1 MYNNIIYI
9 EINTR
14 RRNKMI
20 QWELKKIFKAKTGII
35 IIVVFILLCGSM
47 VFIKP
52 ELETQNSHRNEQY
65 ELIKNTRKAEV
76 IAQEKLD
83 VKIGT
88 VKEMANS
95 KEKDDFSK
103 GIKQISDKKLK
114 AMETEDTTYK
124 DVSFWKVFDYRA
136 TNTFM
141 AFCMV
146 IILIIVCCNIYT
158 DEIISTVE
166 NLILTSKNKNRALYS
181 KLSLGILIPTVL
193 YGVYLG
199 IQFIIT
205 ALQYGMPLNGKL
217 QAIRITD
224 NPLVRDTYTI
234 IQFIAVEI
242 GVMLLI
248 LVTLGVIACLCSF
261 ITKSSLASTSGFMI
275 FIVTAKMLT
284 VAKPF
289 PSNIQMVLEHT
300 NFIDLIIYFRMFAG
314 AYYGNVKF
322 FGMNFDLINLCL
334 GILAVTIVAAITL
347 SIVSFKKILVR

>member
-1 MYNNIIYI
+1 
-9 EINTR
+9 
-14 RRNKMI
+14 MI

-52 ELETQNSHRNEQY
+52 ELETQKSNQNEQH
-65 ELIKNTRKAEV
+65 ELIKDTRKAEV

-103 GIKQISDKKLK
+103 GIKQISEKKLK
-114 AMETEDTTYK
+114 AMEDTTYK

-136 TNTFM
+136 TNAFM

-205 ALQYGMPLNGKL
+205 ALQYGMPLDGKL

-224 NPLVRDTYTI
+224 NPLVRDAYTI
-234 IQFIAVEI
+234 IQFIAVKI

-261 ITKSSLASTSGFMI
+261 ITKSSIASTSGFMI
-275 FIVTAKMLT
+275 FIVTAKLLT
-284 VAKPF
+284 MVKPI
-289 PSNIQMVLEHT
+289 PGNIRMVLESI
-300 NFIDLIIYFRMFAG
+300 NFINLIFYFRGFAG

-322 FGMNFDLINLCL
+322 FGTNFDLINLCL

>member
-1 MYNNIIYI
+1 
-9 EINTR
+9 
-14 RRNKMI
+14 MI

-35 IIVVFILLCGSM
+35 IIVAFILLCGSM

-52 ELETQNSHRNEQY
+52 ELETQKSNQNEQH
-65 ELIKNTRKAEV
+65 ELIKDTRKAEV

-95 KEKDDFSK
+95 KDK
-103 GIKQISDKKLK
+103 GIKQISEKKLK
-114 AMETEDTTYK
+114 AIETEDTTYK

-205 ALQYGMPLNGKL
+205 AVQYGMPINGKL

-224 NPLVRDTYTI
+224 NPLVRDAYTI
-234 IQFIAVEI
+234 IQFIAVNI

-261 ITKSSLASTSGFMI
+261 ITKSSIASTSGFMI
-275 FIVTAKMLT
+275 FIVTAKLLT
-284 VAKPF
+284 VVKLIPG
-289 PSNIQMVLEHT
+289 NIQMVLET
-300 NFIDLIIYFRMFAG
+300 GNFINLIKFFRGFAG

-322 FGMNFDLINLCL
+322 FGTNFDLINLCL